1 MGSNKYICYYENNFD
16 GEATM
21 AKDEER
27 LESESIRNKRFYR
40 RDFLASATVV
50 GGIGLAGCA
59 GGESGSG
66 DSDSG
71 GSDSDSTDSNSDEE
85 AESEVASVELASGTQ
100 GTNAYDSGLGI
111 LRAVE
116 EHSDTL
122 DLTITEGGGYVN
134 QAYLF
139 GNGEINAVALNN
151 NTIVQAREEK
161 GPFADEAVDIV
172 PAQAHW
178 FQSSHIYFLAREGS
192 GVESLAD
199 IDDHSVYPLQPG
211 WGARELTETILEE
224 AGIAERAEYVNLDIG
239 DMPGALAEGRV
250 DVTAITA
257 ANMIQWGG
265 WVQEMDVRNDL
276 YVVETTDSYAQAIK
290 NHPGARHI
298 VMEPYGWEQDV
309 TKITNEIDTIVNDAQ
324 MFFGDEVSA
333 QAVREL
339 TRIAY
344 EHQDTIREA
353 AKHYPEMDGPEELTN
368 AVIKDHPIHE
378 GAAEY
383 YKEQEIWNDDW
394 TIGNVYES

>member
-1 MGSNKYICYYENNFD
+1 MSRDNQ
-16 GEATM
+16 
-21 AKDEER
+21 R
-27 LESESIRNKRFYR
+27 SESKNAKNKTVFR
-40 RDFLASATVV
+40 RDFLATAAVGSVV
-50 GGIGLAGCA
+50 GLAGCV
-59 GGESGSG
+59 GGGG
-66 DSDSG
+66 G
-71 GSDSDSTDSNSDEE
+71 GSDSSGDNGDDSGGDGGDGSSGGDGG

-122 DLTITEGGGYVN
+122 ELTITEGGGYVN

-139 GNGEINAVALNN
+139 DSGEINAVALNN
-151 NTIVQAREEK
+151 NTIVQAREGT
-161 GPFADEAVDIV
+161 GPFADRAVDIV

-199 IDDHSVYPLQPG
+199 IDGHSVYPLQPG

-224 AGIAERAEYVNLDIG
+224 SGIADRAEYVNLDIG

-257 ANMIQWGG
+257 ANMIQLGG

-276 YVVETTDSYAQAIK
+276 YVVETTDSYAQAIED
-290 NHPGARHI
+290 HPGARHI

-309 TKITNEIDTIVNDAQ
+309 TGVTNEIDTIVNDAQ
-324 MFFGDEVSA
+324 MFFGDEVSS

-344 EHQDTIREA
+344 EHQDTIKEA
-353 AKHYPEMDGPEELTN
+353 ANHYPEMDNPEELTK
-368 AVIKDHPIHE
+368 AVLGDHPVHE

-383 YKEQEIWNDDW
+383 YKDQGIWNDDW
-394 TIGNVYES
+394 TVGNVYEG